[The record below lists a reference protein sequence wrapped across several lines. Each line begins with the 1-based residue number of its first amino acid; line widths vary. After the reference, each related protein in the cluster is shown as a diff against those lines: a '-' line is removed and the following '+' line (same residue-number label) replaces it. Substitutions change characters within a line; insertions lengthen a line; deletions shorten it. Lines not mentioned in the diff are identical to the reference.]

1 MWVVT
6 KKTLREFWERHP
18 DAEQPLLDW
27 CQAVERAD
35 WAAPHQVTAMFASAG
50 VLRNDRV
57 VFNIKGNTYRLVVH
71 IRYQHHKVFIRFI
84 GTHAEYDSINA
95 EEV

>member
-6 KKTLREFWERHP
+6 KKTLREFWERYP
-18 DAEQPLLDW
+18 DARRPLLDW

-35 WAAPHQVTAMFASAG
+35 WIAPHQVITRFASAS
-50 VLRNDRV
+50 VLRNNRV
-57 VFNIKGNTYRLVVH
+57 VFNIKGNAYRLVVH
-71 IRYQHHKVFIRFI
+71 IRYQHHKVYIRFI

-95 EEV
+95 EEI